1 MANAKTILVV
11 DDDPGFLYLLKETLE
26 ENQFRCITAE
36 SAGEALKKAENETP
50 DLILL
55 DLMLPVMSGHGLIR
69 AFKSNPRFAD
79 IPVIVLSALTDG
91 EIAVEMIEQGAVNYL
106 SKACKADELLE
117 TVRQYAA

>member
-1 MANAKTILVV
+1 MSVSKTILVV

-26 ENQFRCITAE
+26 ENKFRCITAE
-36 SAGEALKKAENETP
+36 SAGEALEKAKLEEP

-69 AFKSNPRFAD
+69 AFKNNPRFAD

-91 EIAVEMIEQGAVNYL
+91 EVAVEMIEQGAVNYL
-106 SKACKADELLE
+106 SKACNAEELLE